1 MSEIAEIRARHE
13 AGERGSADADREWL
27 LAEVERLTPE
37 CDTALANARWLLGEV
52 VRLTR
57 ERDEARDEVERLREE
72 RDALRSAAREYLE
85 TLGGAMKSGKFEMAG
100 TAEMAHFVRQAMQK
114 LDSLVFD
121 RAGPRPAGLEKLHEP
136 HGRAS

>member
-1 MSEIAEIRARHE
+1 MEDIPTWRERAMAHPDHQSGMISEGMIRARMAE
-13 AGERGSADADREWL
+13 EIADLR
-27 LAEVERLTPE
+27 AEVERLRA
-37 CDTALANARWLLGEV
+37 DHGE
-52 VRLTR
+52 
-57 ERDEARDEVERLREE
+57 LRG
-72 RDALRSAAREYLE
+72 AAREYLE
-85 TLGGAMKSGKFEMAG
+85 TLGGAMKSGKFEMGG

>member
-1 MSEIAEIRARHE
+1 MSDILTWHERAMAHPDHQNGIVSESMIRARMCE
-13 AGERGSADADREWL
+13 EIEELR
-27 LAEVERLTPE
+27 AEI
-37 CDTALANARWLLGEV
+37 
-52 VRLTR
+52 
-57 ERDEARDEVERLREE
+57 ERLRADHGAM
-72 RDALRSAAREYLE
+72 RNAAREYLE
-85 TLGGAMKSGKFEMAG
+85 TLGAAMKSGKFEMGG

>member
-1 MSEIAEIRARHE
+1 MTDDVAEKLEYWAFKFCGKGEQEDAASDVMSEASKEIRKMREAR
-13 AGERGSADADREWL
+13 
-27 LAEVERLTPE
+27 AEVERLRA
-37 CDTALANARWLLGEV
+37 DH
-52 VRLTR
+52 
-57 ERDEARDEVERLREE
+57 
-72 RDALRSAAREYLE
+72 DALRGAAREYLE
-85 TLGGAMKSGKFEMAG
+85 TLGGALKSGKFEMCG